1 VTFTSEG
8 AAAGAAAGDA
18 ANARA
23 FTAGTV
29 AGDAGR
35 AETSIAGAATPAI
48 AAAGASRSTAVPAE
62 ERAGIVEFYRRASTE
77 ELGARARALCEE
89 VHGTEILLRAL
100 IEFSN
105 DCALDCLYCG
115 IRAGNASVE
124 RYRLE
129 PDELVA
135 VVEIAYRAG
144 LRSFVLQSAEDSW
157 YTTDRLAGAVARIKT
172 LFPDAAITL
181 SCGIKTL
188 AQYRELRAAGADRY
202 LLRFETSDPELH
214 RRLRGG
220 ITLERRLQALEDLR
234 TAGYQVGSGYMVG
247 LPGETEETRIA
258 NALLCAELELDMVG
272 IGPFI
277 PHPATP
283 LADSPQEPLELTVR
297 ATSLL
302 RLLLPRAHLP
312 ATTAAGSLDPLGREK
327 MIAAGANVLMPNM
340 TPSPVRKNYL
350 LYPGKICLDEAGEK
364 CLGCLALRMKS
375 VDRELSFARGDSL
388 RLAPPPA
395 TAVAQVSSD
404 GAKTAAVGAE
414 SAEASR

>member
-1 VTFTSEG
+1 VTSTSRAAAAGSIGGGREG
-8 AAAGAAAGDA
+8 AAASAAAGSSG
-18 ANARA
+18 
-23 FTAGTV
+23 AGV
-29 AGDAGR
+29 GSSGAGVGP
-35 AETSIAGAATPAI
+35 AGAAR
-48 AAAGASRSTAVPAE
+48 AAAPASVADRSTAVPAG

-77 ELGARARALCEE
+77 ELGARARALCEK
-89 VHGTEILLRAL
+89 VHGTEILLRGL

-129 PDELVA
+129 PEELVA
-135 VVEIAYRAG
+135 TVETAYRAG
-144 LRSFVLQSAEDSW
+144 LRSFVLQSAEDPW
-157 YTTDRLAGAVARIKT
+157 YTTDRLAGAVARIKGS
-172 LFPDAAITL
+172 FPDAAITL

-188 AQYRELRAAGADRY
+188 GQYRELKAAGADRY

-220 ITLERRLQALEDLR
+220 ITLERRLQALEDLKV
-234 TAGYQVGSGYMVG
+234 AGYQVGSGFMVG

-283 LADSPQEPLELTVR
+283 LALSPQEPLELTLR

-312 ATTAAGSLDPLGREK
+312 ATTAAGSLDPSGREQ

-340 TPSPVRKNYL
+340 TPTPVRKNYL

-375 VDRELSFARGDSL
+375 VDRELSFGRGDSL
-388 RLAPPPA
+388 RLAPA
-395 TAVAQVSSD
+395 VQAAAAAAGTAG
-404 GAKTAAVGAE
+404 GAA
-414 SAEASR
+414 SAGSAR